1 MRHSALILTLTFLSG
16 CAVTNPNISGE
27 WDCPAQQGR
36 ACTTIGESDNLS
48 GSSAFTPAAVS
59 VATLPPVA
67 STKQTPPVSLIPE
80 AEGVET
86 AAPLIKTSKIRQAE
100 ILGKVWFYPFVDA
113 GKHYHEGAFI
123 HVILRPSDWKTD
135 PAHLFPISNAI
146 PNGDFTPS
154 GGTTPLG
161 GSTK

>member
-1 MRHSALILTLTFLSG
+1 MRFTALILSFIFLSG
-16 CAVTNPNISGE
+16 CAIGNPNISGE

-36 ACTTIGESDNLS
+36 ACTTIGEADNLS

-59 VATLPPVA
+59 VVTLPPVA
-67 STKQTPPVSLIPE
+67 STKQTSPVSLLPKTGPTS
-80 AEGVET
+80 ATGGVET
-86 AAPLIKTSKIRQAE
+86 AAPLIKVSKIRQAE

-123 HVILRPSDWKTD
+123 RVILRPSDWKTD
-135 PAHLFPISNAI
+135 PSHLFPEV
-146 PNGDFTPS
+146 GDAPR
-154 GGTTPLG
+154 G